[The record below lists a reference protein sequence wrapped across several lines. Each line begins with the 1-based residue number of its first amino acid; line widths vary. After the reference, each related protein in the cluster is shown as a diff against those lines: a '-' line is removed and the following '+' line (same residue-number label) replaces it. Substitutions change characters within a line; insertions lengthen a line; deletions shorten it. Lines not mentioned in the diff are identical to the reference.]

1 MKKKT
6 VFLSFTLFVGLGLC
20 GGGPREAA
28 NVGKAAGLGPVQA
41 LQAPPQAAKQPQWK
55 SREEYDA
62 FSAMAAEK
70 DPQKKVSLAEA
81 FLAKFANSDFK
92 ANAYILMAQTYQQLG
107 QGDKAVDA
115 GRKAL
120 EADPDNL
127 DALSYLSY
135 AFPFIFKADDPD
147 ATTMLSRAESDA
159 RHGLEVLGKLQKPA
173 NVPEDQ
179 FNQAV
184 KARRAVFNSAIGFVA
199 LQRKDYAG
207 ALAALKLAAEDNPSD
222 VYTFYRMGLVYRL
235 STPPDFSQAVWYL
248 ARAVSL
254 AKASQNPAGPE
265 IEKFLK
271 RAYIDYHGNE
281 EGLPDLINQ
290 AASSVNPPE
299 GFKVE
304 AMKIPEKTGNPNID
318 NFNELA
324 TPLKLG
330 GDRAQK
336 LWDGIKGQD
345 IGLGGYVDSIV
356 PGTEPGTF
364 LVHVDIL
371 DQSKAA
377 EGVYDIELKDSI
389 QPNVKN
395 LSKGEIVRFQGKI
408 DSYTVTPSLV
418 LTVVGTIIDPSPLPE
433 AVKEKPKPTP
443 KPTPRR
449 KATSRATST
458 KKPAR

>member
-6 VFLSFTLFVGLGLC
+6 VFLSFTLFVGLALC
-20 GGGPREAA
+20 WGGPREAA

-107 QGDKAVDA
+107 QGDKAIDA

-120 EADPDNL
+120 AADPDNL
-127 DALSYLSY
+127 DALSYLSFV
-135 AFPFIFKADDPD
+135 FPFIFKGDDPD
-147 ATTMLSRAESDA
+147 ATTKLSRAESDA
-159 RHGLEVLGKLQKPA
+159 KHGLEVLAKLQKPP
-173 NVPEDQ
+173 NVAEDQ

-184 KARRAVFNSAIGFVA
+184 KARRSVFNSAIGFVA
-199 LQRKDYAG
+199 LQRKDYAS
-207 ALAALKLAAEDNPSD
+207 ALAALKLAGEDNPSD
-222 VYTFYRMGLVYRL
+222 VYTFYRMGLAYL
-235 STPPDFSQAVWYL
+235 YSTPPDYSPALWYM

-254 AKASQNPAGPE
+254 ARASQNPAGPE

-271 RAYIDYHGNE
+271 RAYVNYHGNE
-281 EGLPDLINQ
+281 EGLPDVINQ
-290 AASSVNPPE
+290 AASSINPPE

-304 AMKIPEKTGNPNID
+304 AMKVPEKTGNPNID

-330 GDRAQK
+330 GERAQK
-336 LWDGIKGQD
+336 LWDIIKGQD

-356 PGTEPGTF
+356 PGTEAGTF
-364 LVHVDIL
+364 LVHIDIL

-377 EGVYDIELKDSI
+377 DGVYDIELKDST

-408 DSYTVTPSLV
+408 DSYTATPSLV
-418 LTVVGTIIDPSPLPE
+418 LTVVGTIIDPNPLPE
-433 AVKEKPKPTP
+433 APKAKPKPKPTRPAPRARPRPRP
-443 KPTPRR
+443 KP
-449 KATSRATST
+449 AQ
-458 KKPAR
+458 

>member
-1 MKKKT
+1 MKKTT
-6 VFLSFTLFVGLGLC
+6 VLLSFTLLVGLGL
-20 GGGPREAA
+20 GFAREEA
-28 NVGKAAGLGPVQA
+28 NVGEAAGLAPVRA
-41 LQAPPQAAKQPQWK
+41 MAAPPQAAKQPQWK

-62 FSAMAAEK
+62 FSAMAAER
-70 DPQKKVSLAEA
+70 DPQKKISLAEA

-147 ATTMLSRAESDA
+147 ATTKLSRAESDA

-222 VYTFYRMGLVYRL
+222 VYTFYRMGLAYL
-235 STPPDFSQAVWYL
+235 YSTPPDYSPALWYM

-271 RAYIDYHGNE
+271 RAYINYHGNE

-318 NFNELA
+318 NFNDLA

-330 GDRAQK
+330 GERAQK

-364 LVHVDIL
+364 LVHIDIL

-377 EGVYDIELKDSI
+377 EGVYDIELKDST

-395 LSKGEIVRFQGKI
+395 LSKGEIVRFHGKI
-408 DSYTVTPSLV
+408 DSYTVTPSFV
-418 LTVVGTIIDPSPLPE
+418 LTVVGTIIDPDPLPE
-433 AVKEKPKPTP
+433 AVKEKPKPKPAP

-449 KATSRATST
+449 RATSRATSV